1 MRKITFLLSF
11 LFVVLGLSAQTNLV
25 KNPSFE
31 SDFADWAK
39 GPSSSYTAPE
49 IKTSGA
55 QDGTKYV
62 EYVATATT
70 GFYQEIPVTAGK
82 TYTVSFWYKASGDET
97 DARIWS
103 VFKDASNALVYYT
116 TDAKTDPLRTNDVYL
131 PPSAT
136 WTKHEVA
143 FTAPSNAVLFQLHVR
158 AYNGGTAAFDNFSL
172 VESSGGTD
180 PDPDPDPD
188 PAGFFVETF
197 DASQGGFT
205 IVDLTLPEGGT
216 YVWKWDTYKYMKA
229 SAYISG
235 ANKASESWLISPSL
249 NLTGKATAVLSF
261 DHAGRFYT
269 PNKASEQSV
278 WISTN
283 YTSGAPSTATW
294 TQLTVPVWSDG
305 SNWTFVNSGDIDIS
319 SIAGQSSVRIA
330 FKYAST
336 TEGAATWEIKNVLV
350 KTTDSGT
357 GLGNT
362 RYPLDLFVN
371 SGKIIFNAS
380 VGETIEVYNAMGQ
393 KLYNAA
399 VTTDGLNEVAVS
411 AKGVVLVKVGNRT
424 GKVVL

>member
-1 MRKITFLLSF
+1 MRKFTFLFAF

-39 GPSSSYTAPE
+39 GPTSSYTAPE

-70 GFYQEIPVTAGK
+70 GFYQNIPVTVGK
-82 TYTVSFWYKASGDET
+82 TYTVSFWYKSSGSGSG
-97 DARIWS
+97 ARIWS
-103 VFKDASNALVYYT
+103 LLLDAGDKAVYT
-116 TDAKTDPLRTNDVYL
+116 TPSADTDPLRTKNGYL
-131 PPSAT
+131 PKVDA
-136 WTKHEVA
+136 WTKYEVT
-143 FTAPSNAVLFQLHVR
+143 FSVPENVVNFQLAVR
-158 AYNGGTAAFDNFSL
+158 VYNNSTAAFDNFSL

-399 VTTDGLNEVAVS
+399 VTTEGQNEVAVS
-411 AKGVVLVKVGNRT
+411 LRGVAIVKVGNRV
-424 GKVVL
+424 GKVIL